1 MILSKLAMV
10 VAAQFYRRLGK
21 QARRLVRKTGSRH
34 LEVFGRDLHADAVAA
49 PFRGGDAGRAGSHE
63 WVEHRVSDKAE
74 HANEPLGELERIRRR
89 VIASGGAGDAGPHLL
104 KPLLVILSG
113 DHAEHSSGERWRA
126 IAARFALHQDE
137 FNVVLDDRVRL
148 VRLPEKTAS
157 VARRLIN
164 RVGDLVPD
172 DRREIGETQMTAM
185 LLDRRVKRND

>member
-89 VIASGGAGDAGPHLL
+89 VIPSGGAGDAGPHLL
-104 KPLLVILSG
+104 KPLLIVLRG
-113 DHAEHSSGERWRA
+113 DHAEHASGEGRRT
-126 IAARFALHQDE
+126 IAARLALHQDE
-137 FNVVLDDRVRL
+137 FDVVLDDRIRL

-157 VARRLIN
+157 VARRFIDG
-164 RVGDLVPD
+164 VGDLVPD
-172 DRREIGETQMTAM
+172 DGRKIGEAQKTAV
-185 LLDRRVKRND
+185 LLD